1 VKPDHWQQIDKLFQA
16 ALTLEP
22 NERESFL
29 EDACKGDR
37 SLRDE
42 VESLLASYERAES
55 FIEAPAPYA
64 AAELLAE
71 DPDNEADNEAET
83 MPTKVFA
90 DRATKKPVF
99 FWIALLVGAIVLGL
113 YVFAG
118 AMFFRYGSLTKDFGW
133 KYTSNGQAV
142 YVSDVD
148 PQRAAA
154 GKLQAGDQI
163 LAINNETRVSRVAPR
178 YPLREISAGSV
189 YSIRVQRNGDEFEF
203 ELRLPPLATDPRYF
217 GPALSRLAVSVVFY
231 VFAMLIGLL
240 RPGERV
246 AQLACIGSLAG
257 AMTELETVL
266 RPVRDLF
273 QGPEILTYSFLFT
286 PFNIIIWAIAYHF
299 FYRFPPGVPEGRFWS
314 FLKRLSYG
322 WAAIFCLMVLSAQV
336 AYFTGNRALIAVFFD
351 SFIYLKVIPAVNFLL
366 LFMPFAICSVI
377 LRNYR
382 RLTDPDQ
389 RRRMKW
395 VIYGSVAGTVP
406 TLTNSIILFIF
417 VAVGGRGGP
426 QANLPQSTWFRSL
439 DLISDLAI
447 VIIPITF
454 SYAIVK
460 HRVFDINVVV
470 RRGLQYALAKNVLRA
485 VLALPLIGLAFQILS
500 NPNQTISD
508 IIFHHPIYL
517 LLAAAAAISLK
528 SRRRLTEWIDRK
540 FFRDAYNQ
548 ERILVGL
555 IDEIKDFDSMAEISK
570 LVSNKIDSALHLTCL
585 QVFYRKADS
594 RDLTLGYSS
603 GDASLGLQISDGSKL
618 LRFMEGQESAQ
629 QYPFPQRQVL
639 SRDEQAW
646 LDKLG
651 ITLIVPMS
659 GTDGGLIGLLLLGE
673 KKSEQPYTAN
683 DRRLLE
689 AIARQIAVIY
699 ENVLL
704 KQHVDKEARIKRE
717 VLIHLEEQ
725 NINLVKECPDCG
737 NCYDSASQVCE
748 KDGRELTLTMP
759 VERTIDGKYR
769 LDRLLGRGGM
779 GAVYQATDL
788 RLARQVAIK
797 ILTGDLFGNQ
807 TALRRF
813 EREARA
819 SARLD
824 HPNIVAVHDYG
835 RTAAEGA
842 YLVLELVPGVTLRD
856 EMRRLKRLPS
866 ELTARWFDQVLE
878 GVKAAHREGIIHRDL
893 KPENILI
900 ATGDQHNMLVKIA
913 DFGLAKL
920 KNIDPADPN
929 TLTATGVVMGT
940 INYMSPE
947 QLSGEDV
954 DERSDIFSLGVMV
967 VEALTGDRPFYGRNY
982 SELLISILHTPYHLN
997 ESDRQ
1002 TAQLDDVLQRCIAKD
1017 RNQRYPTVAA
1027 LQKELIPA
1035 IEVVRTQDHRLT
1047 PTKDRETH

>member
-1 VKPDHWQQIDKLFQA
+1 MKPDRWQQIDRLFQA
-16 ALTLEP
+16 ALTIAP

-29 EDACKGDR
+29 EDACKGDS

-42 VESLLASYERAES
+42 VESLLASYERADS
-55 FIEAPAPYA
+55 FIEAPAPYV

-71 DPDNEADNEAET
+71 NPSDEAET
-83 MPTKVFA
+83 IPTKVF
-90 DRATKKPVF
+90 DRATKKSVF
-99 FWIALLVGAIVLGL
+99 FWIALLMGAFVIGL
-113 YVFAG
+113 YVFA
-118 AMFFRYGSLTKDFGW
+118 AVMVFRYGGLTKDFGW
-133 KYTSNGQAV
+133 SYASSGQAV
-142 YVSDVD
+142 YVTDVD
-148 PQRAAA
+148 PQRGAA
-154 GKLQAGDQI
+154 GRLQAGDQI
-163 LAINNETRVSRVAPR
+163 LAINNETRVSRVAP
-178 YPLREISAGSV
+178 YYVLREISAGSF
-189 YSIRVQRNGDEFEF
+189 YTIRIQRNGDEFES
-203 ELRLPPLATDPRYF
+203 EQRLPPPTTDPRYF
-217 GPALSRLAVSVVFY
+217 GPALSLLAVSVVFY
-231 VFAMLIGLL
+231 VLGMLIGIL

-246 AQLACIGSLAG
+246 AQLACIGALAG
-257 AMTELETVL
+257 AVAELETVL
-266 RPVRDLF
+266 RPIRDLF
-273 QGPEILTYSFLFT
+273 QGPEIPTYSFLFA

-299 FYRFPPGVPEGRFWS
+299 FYRFPPGVPEGSFWS

-336 AYFTGNRALIAVFFD
+336 AYFTGNQSLITVFFN

-406 TLTNSIILFIF
+406 TLTNSIIFFILA
-417 VAVGGRGGP
+417 AVGGRGGR

-460 HRVFDINVVV
+460 HKVFDINVVV
-470 RRGLQYALAKNVLRA
+470 RRGLQYALAKNVLRT
-485 VLALPLIGLAFQILS
+485 VLALPLVGLALQILS
-500 NPNQTISD
+500 DPNQTISD
-508 IIFHHPIYL
+508 IVFHHPIYL
-517 LLAAAAAISLK
+517 FLAAAAGISLK
-528 SRRRLTEWIDRK
+528 SRRRLTGWIDRK
-540 FFRDAYNQ
+540 FFRDVYNQ

-555 IDEIKDFDSMAEISK
+555 IDEIKDFDSMADISK
-570 LVSNKIDSALHLTCL
+570 LVSNKIDSALHLTRI
-585 QVFYRKADS
+585 QVFYRKDDS

-603 GDASLGLQISDGSKL
+603 GDTSLGLQISDGSKL

-629 QYPFPQRQVL
+629 QYPFAQRQVL
-639 SRDEQAW
+639 PRGEQAW

-651 ITLIVPMS
+651 INLIVPMS
-659 GTDGGLIGLLLLGE
+659 GTDGTLIGLLLLGE

-689 AIARQIAVIY
+689 SIARQIAVVY

-717 VLIHLEEQ
+717 VLAHLEEQ

-769 LDRLLGRGGM
+769 LDRLLGKGGM

-807 TALRRF
+807 NALRRF

-819 SARLD
+819 LARLD

-835 RTAAEGA
+835 RAAAEGA

-856 EMRRLKRLPS
+856 EMRRLKRLPP

-900 ATGDQHNMLVKIA
+900 AAGDQHNTLVKIA

-920 KNIDPADPN
+920 KHIDPADPN

-947 QLSGEDV
+947 QLSGDDA

-1035 IEVVRTQDHRLT
+1035 IEVVRTQDHRLQS
-1047 PTKDRETH
+1047 PTLD